1 MFKKNI
7 TNLYKSLLSGRF
19 TSPLPLRQPSTTVA
33 GTPLAYYFLRT
44 APPPKLLMF
53 ALRPLK
59 YLILGSQKAAQNPH
73 VCSKKT
79 PEILVVCSRCLKI
92 LLFSLFR
99 FFGRAREER
108 SIFKRSK
115 NENVTISLDRVQF
128 HLPKTTKREPP
139 KTRFLPKK
147 YRFSKRL

>member
-1 MFKKNI
+1 MVIANI
-7 TNLYKSLLSGRF
+7 QY
-19 TSPLPLRQPSTTVA
+19 VA
-33 GTPLAYYFLRT
+33 QT
-44 APPPKLLMF
+44 KLCKMDF
-53 ALRPLK
+53 
-59 YLILGSQKAAQNPH
+59 
-73 VCSKKT
+73 VSKKAT
-79 PEILVVCSRCLKI
+79 KIFVFYSRCLII

-139 KTRFLPKK
+139 ETRFLPKK
-147 YRFSKRL
+147 VDVQKGSKMESLK